1 MSTHAVADMLSA
13 PTPYEIRG
21 IVSRTF
27 GGLAGDDD
35 PVDLNEHVVISEGEY
50 VARSYRWRHYFAM
63 WLIDVGLVQ
72 FYDDEGNMLRTINLF
87 AESPARKKA
96 A

>member
-1 MSTHAVADMLSA
+1 MLTA

-27 GGLAGDDD
+27 SGLAGGARP
-35 PVDLNEHVVISEGEY
+35 PVDINENLVLSEGEY
-50 VARSYRWRHYFAM
+50 VARSYRWRNYFAM
-63 WLIDVGLVQ
+63 WMVDVGIVQ
-72 FYDDEGNMLRTINLF
+72 FYDDEGNMLRTVNLF
-87 AESPARKKA
+87 SDAPSQTKA